1 MWSWLASYAGANWS
15 LAIVILL
22 LVGGLALIA
31 FLTRNLWAVV
41 VALGLMAA
49 GFAYVQIDKAAYDR
63 AAAEQLAEKLKAK
76 DEQIRQRDAL
86 IEAARQRI
94 NVLNAANELDAM
106 QALTDADEISKLKA
120 QINETPAD
128 ATIALKRAATGRL
141 RAFRRAAAGRAAAA
155 ASGAAAGPGRH

>member
-1 MWSWLASYAGANWS
+1 M
-15 LAIVILL
+15 L